1 MTYLKKQSN
10 LTNNILLKQKMSGS
24 QVVRYQKQRLFSVKT
39 HGFDS
44 YQFEKELSVGVSFE
58 ENVVG
63 KVLVSLGQVLQA
75 LHLRQVDAENK
86 STS

>member
-1 MTYLKKQSN
+1 
-10 LTNNILLKQKMSGS
+10 
-24 QVVRYQKQRLFSVKT
+24 VKT

>member
-1 MTYLKKQSN
+1 
-10 LTNNILLKQKMSGS
+10 
-24 QVVRYQKQRLFSVKT
+24 VKT

-75 LHLRQVDAENK
+75 LHLRQVDAEKYINLSFCK
-86 STS
+86 INFLFNYVIEILKNGKCSSSLSYS